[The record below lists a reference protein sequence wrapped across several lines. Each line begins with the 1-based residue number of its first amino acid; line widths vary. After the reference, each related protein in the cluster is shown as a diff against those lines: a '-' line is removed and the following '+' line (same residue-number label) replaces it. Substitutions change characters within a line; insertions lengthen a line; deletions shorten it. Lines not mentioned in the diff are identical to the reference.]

1 MWVKLSFFIVAFFIM
16 PVWADDCIDYK
27 LNPKV
32 NLDSPDWSMQVV
44 QPLESLS
51 VLHGNVIATLVDNYD
66 IVADVTSIEDGFC
79 VALKSVD
86 ATVGYSDFLVQVDVS
101 HRPDS
106 CSYNAIVAHEDIHI
120 RAYLSIIDDFSDDLR
135 QSVYVASDSIMP
147 IFVSNAQDIDSGV
160 DKLNQELQNHPQLIL
175 IKQKIKAAEEIR
187 NKRVDL
193 NNDETALK
201 KCFD

>member
-1 MWVKLSFFIVAFFIM
+1 MIYNNLMWVKLSFFIVAFFIM

-120 RAYLSIIDDFSDDLR
+120 
-135 QSVYVASDSIMP
+135 
-147 IFVSNAQDIDSGV
+147 
-160 DKLNQELQNHPQLIL
+160 
-175 IKQKIKAAEEIR
+175 
-187 NKRVDL
+187 
-193 NNDETALK
+193 
-201 KCFD
+201 